1 MSAFIVTAN
10 PPAAAQEPT
19 ITNDGF
25 FPDMDPAKVRDACR
39 LDGTATTE
47 RLTTALKD
55 AMLSINA
62 ELQAWADEQRS
73 RWGYT
78 ALAEVPAPQV
88 GGESA
93 KVLYYRRAVHYCL
106 MADLAEM
113 YRNLSTTPAGTGT
126 GKADRVME
134 ELVIQL
140 GEHRR
145 KQRWAISDL
154 LGQARCTV
162 ELL

>member
-1 MSAFIVTAN
+1 MSAFIVSAN
-10 PPAAAQEPT
+10 PPAAAQEPA

-25 FPDMDPAKVRDACR
+25 FPDMSPAEVRDACR
-39 LDGTATTE
+39 LDGTVTTE
-47 RLTTALKD
+47 RLIPALQD
-55 AMLSINA
+55 AMLSTNE
-62 ELQAWADEQRS
+62 ELQHWADEQRS

-78 ALAEVPAPQV
+78 TLADVPASQV
-88 GGESA
+88 SGKSA
-93 KVLYYRRAVHYCL
+93 KVLYYQRAVHHAL

-113 YRNLSTTPAGTGT
+113 YRNISTTPQGTA
-126 GKADRVME
+126 KADRVME
-134 ELVIQL
+134 ELVTHI

>member
-1 MSAFIVTAN
+1 MS
-10 PPAAAQEPT
+10 PAQ
-19 ITNDGF
+19 
-25 FPDMDPAKVRDACR
+25 VRDACR
-39 LDGTATTE
+39 LDGTVTTQ
-47 RLTTALKD
+47 RLIPALKD

-62 ELQAWADEQRS
+62 ELQTWAQEQRS

-78 ALAEVPAPQV
+78 ALGDVPAPQV

-93 KVLYYRRAVHYCL
+93 KVLHYQRAVHYCL
-106 MADLAEM
+106 MADLAEL
-113 YRNLSTTPAGTGT
+113 YRNISTTPSGSS
-126 GKADRVME
+126 KADRVME
-134 ELVIQL
+134 ELVTHL

-154 LGQARCTV
+154 LGHARCTV

>member
-10 PPAAAQEPT
+10 PPSAAQEPV

-39 LDGTATTE
+39 LDGTVTAE
-47 RLTTALKD
+47 RLRPALMD

-62 ELQAWADEQRS
+62 ELQPWADEQRS
-73 RWGYT
+73 RWGYA
-78 ALAEVPAPQV
+78 ALADVPAPQV
-88 GGESA
+88 GNQSS
-93 KVLYYRRAVHYCL
+93 KVLYYQRAVHYCL
-106 MADLAEM
+106 MADLAEQ
-113 YRNLSTTPAGTGT
+113 YRNISTTPSGSS
-126 GKADRVME
+126 KADRVME
-134 ELVIQL
+134 ELVIHL

-162 ELL
+162 ELI

>member
-25 FPDMDPAKVRDACR
+25 FPGMDPAKVRDACR
-39 LDGTATTE
+39 LDGTVTTE
-47 RLTTALKD
+47 RLTPALKD

-62 ELQAWADEQRS
+62 ELQPWANEQRS
-73 RWGYT
+73 RWGYST
-78 ALAEVPAPQV
+78 LAEVPAPQV

-93 KVLYYRRAVHYCL
+93 NVLYYQRAVHYCL
-106 MADLAEM
+106 MADLTEM
-113 YRNLSTTPAGTGT
+113 YRNISTTASGS
-126 GKADRVME
+126 GKTDRVTE
-134 ELVIQL
+134 DLVIQL
-140 GEHRR
+140 GELRR

>member
-1 MSAFIVTAN
+1 MSAFIVTAK
-10 PPAAAQEPT
+10 PPASAQEPV

-25 FPDMDPAKVRDACR
+25 FPDMAPAKVRDACR

-47 RLTTALKD
+47 RLTPALKD

-62 ELQAWADEQRS
+62 ELQTWADEQRS

-78 ALAEVPAPQV
+78 TLADVPAPQV

-93 KVLYYRRAVHYCL
+93 KVLYYQRAVHYCL

-113 YRNLSTTPAGTGT
+113 YRNISSTPAGA
-126 GKADRVME
+126 GKTDRVME

-145 KQRWAISDL
+145 KQRRAISDL
-154 LGQARCTV
+154 LGHARCTE

>member
-10 PPAAAQEPT
+10 PPAAAQEPI

-47 RLTTALKD
+47 RLTSALKD

-62 ELQAWADEQRS
+62 ELQPWADEQRS

-78 ALAEVPAPQV
+78 TLAEVPAPQV

-113 YRNLSTTPAGTGT
+113 YRSISSTPAGT

>member
-10 PPAAAQEPT
+10 PPAAAQEPS

-25 FPDMDPAKVRDACR
+25 FPDMSPAKVRDACR
-39 LDGTATTE
+39 LDGTVTSQ
-47 RLTTALKD
+47 RLAPALKD

-62 ELQAWADEQRS
+62 ELQAWADEQRC
-73 RWGYT
+73 RWGYAT
-78 ALAEVPAPQV
+78 LTDVPAPQV

-93 KVLYYRRAVHYCL
+93 KLLYYQRAVHHCL
-106 MADLAEM
+106 LADLAEM
-113 YRNLSTTPAGTGT
+113 YRNISTTPAGND
-126 GKADRVME
+126 KADRIMQ

-154 LGQARCTV
+154 RGQARCTV

>member
-25 FPDMDPAKVRDACR
+25 FPDMAPAKVRDACR
-39 LDGTATTE
+39 LDGTVTSE
-47 RLTTALKD
+47 RLGPALKD

-78 ALAEVPAPQV
+78 TLADVPAPQV

-93 KVLYYRRAVHYCL
+93 KLLYYQRAVHHCL
-106 MADLAEM
+106 LADLAEM
-113 YRNLSTTPAGTGT
+113 YRNISTTPAGN
-126 GKADRVME
+126 GKADRVTE

>member
-10 PPAAAQEPT
+10 PPAAENEPCV
-19 ITNDGF
+19 TNDGF
-25 FPDMDPAKVRDACR
+25 FPDMNPTQVRDACR
-39 LDGTATTE
+39 LDGTV
-47 RLTTALKD
+47 TTARLRPALQD
-55 AMLSINA
+55 AMLAINA

-73 RWGYT
+73 RWGYNK
-78 ALAEVPAPQV
+78 LEDVPAPQV

-93 KVLYYRRAVHYCL
+93 KVLHYRRAVHYCL

-113 YRNLSTTPAGTGT
+113 YRNISTTPAGTGKT
-126 GKADRVME
+126 DRVME
-134 ELVIQL
+134 ELVTQL

-162 ELL
+162 ELI